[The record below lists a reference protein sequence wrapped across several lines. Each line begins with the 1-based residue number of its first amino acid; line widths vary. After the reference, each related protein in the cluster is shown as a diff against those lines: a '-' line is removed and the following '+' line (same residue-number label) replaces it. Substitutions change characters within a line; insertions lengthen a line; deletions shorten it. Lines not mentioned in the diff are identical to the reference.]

1 MPPEARQNRA
11 PQGPTQRILRQL
23 AEEAEEL
30 DGSNS
35 STEEQI
41 LRLVA
46 EAPQPGT
53 STQAE
58 QMLRLL
64 AEAAQAG
71 TSPQAE
77 VPEAKLPEE
86 PSAAEAESS
95 S

>member
-1 MPPEARQNRA
+1 MRPLPPEARKNRA

-41 LRLVA
+41 LRL
-46 EAPQPGT
+46 
-53 STQAE
+53 
-58 QMLRLL
+58 L

>member
-1 MPPEARQNRA
+1 MPPYAPKNRA
-11 PQGPTQRILRQL
+11 PQAPTQRILRQL
-23 AEEAEEL
+23 AEEA
-30 DGSNS
+30 
-35 STEEQI
+35 EEQI

-58 QMLRLL
+58 QILRLL